1 MYSLSSGFKVCS
13 YVFNHQHLVLSS
25 VLSHTHT
32 DCIQY
37 TVYSIQY
44 TVYSIQHTTEEEGTH
59 TNHGRSKATVYGH
72 GHVIVMC
79 ICLLDYKRIR
89 EDDGRG
95 MIEGIR
101 RRDREV
107 RSIRD
112 REVGGIKDREVG
124 CIRDREVGSIRD
136 RENSKLEN
144 KQKQNTCLRNFCSA
158 FFINHDI
165 FIFSMCG
172 HCQAY

>member
-1 MYSLSSGFKVCS
+1 MYSLSSGFKVC
-13 YVFNHQHLVLSS
+13 VLMCSTINT
-25 VLSHTHT
+25 LSCPRFSLTHT
-32 DCIQY
+32 Q

-44 TVYSIQHTTEEEGTH
+44 TLYSIQHTTEEEGTH

-89 EDDGRG
+89 EDDGRE

-107 RSIRD
+107 
-112 REVGGIKDREVG
+112 
-124 CIRDREVGSIRD
+124 GSIRD
-136 RENSKLEN
+136 REENTLEN
-144 KQKQNTCLRNFCSA
+144 KQKQKKV
-158 FFINHDI
+158 
-165 FIFSMCG
+165 
-172 HCQAY
+172 